1 MISYRV
7 DFLGAND
14 ELIVKKIEA
23 FRLVEGDNLVSFL
36 DENSKMLFLVSTKR
50 LISVQKM
57 VD

>member
-23 FRLVEGDNLVSFL
+23 FRLFEGDNLVSFL
-36 DENSKMLFLVSTKR
+36 DGNDKMLFLVPTKR
-50 LISVQKM
+50 LISVQKL